1 MIRFASPEILQWLWL
16 LPILALIAIYFD
28 RQGRNKIQ
36 RAFGDK
42 ATNFLSSSVSTRKRR
57 VKLSLKLLVLAC
69 FIVALARPQM
79 GRSMQEVKV
88 RGIELI
94 IAVDVSNSMLT
105 EDIKPSRLEAAKS
118 ELMRLIDL
126 LPGNRVGVIAFAG
139 SAALLSPLT
148 TDAGS
153 LKMFIESLSIHS
165 VGTQGTNVAAAI
177 EEAKDAFERG
187 GIENDEQTHV
197 TKVLLIVSDGEDHE
211 EGAIK
216 LAKQYANQG
225 MRIFTIAFGTERGGP
240 IPVRDE
246 RGFLSGYKRD
256 KSGQNVISQVRGDF
270 LRELAQAGRGSF
282 HHAGTLGGME
292 AKRVKED
299 LDKLEKAEFA
309 SSMSMNYDERFQIP
323 LFIGLMLAF
332 LDWLIGER
340 RRAGRIW
347 KGRFEVAEP

>member
-16 LPILALIAIYFD
+16 LPVLAIIGFIFE
-28 RQGRNKIQ
+28 RRGRK
-36 RAFGDK
+36 RLRREFGDK
-42 ATNFLSSSVSTRKRR
+42 AANFLSSSVSTRKRR
-57 VKLSLKLLVLAC
+57 IKLFLRLLVLAC

-79 GRSMQEVKV
+79 GKSLQEVKV

-118 ELMRLIDL
+118 ELMRLVDL
-126 LPGNRVGVIAFAG
+126 LPGNRVGLIAFAG
-139 SAALLSPLT
+139 SAALISPLT
-148 TDAGS
+148 TDTSS

-165 VGTQGTNVAAAI
+165 VGTQGTNIAAAI
-177 EEAKDAFERG
+177 QEAKDAFDRG
-187 GIENDEQTHV
+187 GIESDEQTHV

-211 EGAIK
+211 EGALK
-216 LAKQYANQG
+216 LARQYANEG
-225 MRIFTIAFGTERGGP
+225 MRIFAIAFGTERGGP

-256 KSGQNVISQVRGDF
+256 KSGQNVISQVRGTF
-270 LRELAQAGRGSF
+270 LRELAQEGRGSF

-309 SSMSMNYDERFQIP
+309 SSLAMNYDERFQIP
-323 LFIGLMLAF
+323 LLIGILLAF
-332 LDWLIGER
+332 VDWLIGER

>member
-16 LPILALIAIYFD
+16 IPVLAVVAILFE
-28 RQGRNKIQ
+28 RRGRSKLK
-36 RAFGDK
+36 REFGDK
-42 ATNFLSSSVSTRKRR
+42 AANFLSSSVSTRKRR
-57 VKLSLKLLVLAC
+57 IKLALKLLALAC
-69 FIVALARPQM
+69 FILALARPQM
-79 GRSMQEVKV
+79 GKSLQEVKA

-118 ELMRLIDL
+118 ELMRLVDL
-126 LPGNRVGVIAFAG
+126 LPGNRVGLIAFAG
-139 SAALLSPLT
+139 SAALISPLT
-148 TDAGS
+148 TDTSS

-165 VGTQGTNVAAAI
+165 VGTQGTNVAGAI
-177 EEAKDAFERG
+177 QEAKDAFERG
-187 GIENDEQTHV
+187 GIESDEQTHV

-211 EGAIK
+211 EGALK
-216 LAKQYANQG
+216 LAKQYANEG

-256 KSGQNVISQVRGDF
+256 KSGQNVISQVRGNF
-270 LRELAQAGRGSF
+270 LRELAQAGHGSF
-282 HHAGTLGGME
+282 HHAGTFGGME

-309 SSMSMNYDERFQIP
+309 SSLAVNYDERFQIP
-323 LFIGLMLAF
+323 LLIGILLAF
-332 LDWLIGER
+332 IDWLIGER
-340 RRAGRIW
+340 RRVGRIW
-347 KGRFEVAEP
+347 KGRFEVTEP

>member
-1 MIRFASPEILQWLWL
+1 MIRFAAPEILQWLWFVPVL
-16 LPILALIAIYFD
+16 LVLAVISE
-28 RQGRNKIQ
+28 R
-36 RAFGDK
+36 RARAKLKREFGDK
-42 ATNFLSSSVSTRKRR
+42 AANFLGASVSTRKRR
-57 VKLSLKLLVLAC
+57 LKLVLKLLALAF
-69 FIVALARPQM
+69 FIVALARPQL
-79 GRSMQEVKV
+79 GRSLQEVKV
-88 RGIELI
+88 RGVELI

-126 LPGNRVGVIAFAG
+126 LPGNRVGIIAFAG
-139 SAALLSPLT
+139 SAALISPMT

-153 LKMFIESLSIHS
+153 LKMFIESLSVDS

-216 LAKQYANQG
+216 LAKQYADQG
-225 MRIFTIAFGTERGGP
+225 MRIFTIAFGTEKGGP

-246 RGFLSGYKRD
+246 RGYLIGYKRD
-256 KSGQNVISQVRGDF
+256 RNGQNVLSQVRGDF
-270 LRELAQAGRGSF
+270 LRELASAGRGSF
-282 HHAGTLGGME
+282 HHAGVLGGIE
-292 AKRVKED
+292 AKRIKED

-309 SSMSMNYDERFQIP
+309 SSLAMNYDERFQIP

-340 RRAGRIW
+340 RRVGRIW